1 MYWKD
6 KWYKFSFNAGTAVS
20 DVGGKERASVVVDT
34 VQKQAKQKADH
45 LPHFRSDASKV
56 TSKGVGLKRA
66 HLHKSCQFTVNCG
79 DAGKFI
85 FWAINK
91 IVHK

>member
-6 KWYKFSFNAGTAVS
+6 NWYELSFNVGTAVS

-45 LPHFRSDASKV
+45 LPNFRSDASKV

-85 FWAINK
+85 FWDIIK
-91 IVHK
+91 TVHK

>member
-1 MYWKD
+1 M
-6 KWYKFSFNAGTAVS
+6 
-20 DVGGKERASVVVDT
+20 VDT

-45 LPHFRSDASKV
+45 LPNFRSDASKV

-85 FWAINK
+85 F
-91 IVHK
+91 